1 MRFTELFL
9 YASMNESPNWDY
21 IYSELQKIPNYD
33 YSMFTCKVS

>member
-9 YASMNESPNWDY
+9 YASMSDNPNWNY

-33 YSMFTCKVS
+33 YSIFKCKVA